1 VTTFYGVRFTD
12 GPCKGKYEV
21 VESYNISAGTVVCSD
36 FTYYLTFHGG
46 NTATASITPPPA
58 GQGLK
63 DTGAMTAWNT
73 LRREINKTL
82 PAELHRADQ
91 YLRSTLHELRR
102 IRVKG

>member
-1 VTTFYGVRFTD
+1 VTTFYGVTFVD
-12 GPCKGKYEV
+12 GPCKGKHDVIENYK
-21 VESYNISAGTVVCSD
+21 IAAGTVVCDS

-46 NTATASITPPPA
+46 NTATASITPPTV

-91 YLRSTLHELRR
+91 YLRSTLHDLRR
-102 IRVKG
+102 IKIGK